1 MDFFLEQNNLLILA
15 VAATSGFMLLLPMIM
30 KAGGNK
36 AVDVQEAVR
45 LVNHSQGIFLDT
57 RSPEQFK
64 AGTVPQARNIPAAD
78 LATKMASL
86 PKDKP
91 IIVVCDQGSSASRT
105 ASTLQKAGYTQ
116 AVVLEGGLRGWLK
129 EGMPLSKKS

>member
-30 KAGGNK
+30 KAGGSK

-45 LVNHSQGIFLDT
+45 LVNHEQGIFLDT
-57 RSPEQFK
+57 RPPEQSK
-64 AGTVPQARNIPAAD
+64 TGSMPQARNIPGAD
-78 LATKMASL
+78 LATKMGSL

-91 IIVVCDQGSSASRT
+91 IIVVCDHGSSAGRI

-116 AVVLEGGLRGWLK
+116 AVVLEGGLRAWNK
-129 EGMPLSKKS
+129 DGMPLSKK